1 MTTWQP
7 MPDCVFNS
15 TGFMSG
21 LGSSPHAW
29 ACTACARPIS
39 PPPGQ
44 TAALFDMFCDLKG
57 ATRTPARANTRH
69 SAVTTTVLP
78 TYDAVPITIKLL
90 ALKTRFLL
98 QRRSR
103 KPYHP
108 RCDRL
113 FQYGYGSTRME
124 VRCSNATA
132 ANGEKTEY
140 DIAA

>member
-1 MTTWQP
+1 MTTWQTVS
-7 MPDCVFNS
+7 DWVFSS
-15 TGFMSG
+15 TGFMSR

-69 SAVTTTVLP
+69 SAVTTTLLP
-78 TYDAVPITIKLL
+78 TFDAVPITIKLL

-98 QRRSR
+98 KRRSR
-103 KPYHP
+103 KPQHLRY
-108 RCDRL
+108 DRM
-113 FQYGYGSTRME
+113 FQYGSGSTRSE
-124 VRCSNATA
+124 VRCKWEWSGSAGWAPTWC
-132 ANGEKTEY
+132 
-140 DIAA
+140 